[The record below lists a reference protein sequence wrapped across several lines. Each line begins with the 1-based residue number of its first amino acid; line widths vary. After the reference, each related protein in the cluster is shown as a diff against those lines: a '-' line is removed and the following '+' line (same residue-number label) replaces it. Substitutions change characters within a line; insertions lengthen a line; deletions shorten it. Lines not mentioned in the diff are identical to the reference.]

1 MAKKLYIFQVQA
13 EDHSA
18 KIVAESMHH
27 AIDLFMAEM
36 GMTPTL
42 VCRETDDDDTVLVVV
57 TK

>member
-1 MAKKLYIFQVQA
+1 MGKTLYIFQVQA
-13 EDHSA
+13 EGYSA

-27 AIDLFMAEM
+27 AIDLFTAEM
-36 GMTPTL
+36 GVTPTL